1 MDEKKALQSKTII
14 TNSVGLIAAGGIL
27 AGVDLGMDMDSQT
40 AIVAGIMA
48 ILNIILRFMTKG
60 PEKVK

>member
-14 TNSVGLIAAGGIL
+14 ANSVGLIAAGGIL

-60 PEKVK
+60 PVKVK